1 MTEDNLNV
9 FISVP
14 SEIEAAAI
22 VGLLSEEGI
31 EAKATGGLTAGFKA
45 EAPGEV
51 KVLVA
56 AADADRAKRVLGQ
69 FEKPTVEARETNGMI
84 FFDCDAC
91 GEQVSYPG
99 SARGTIEACP
109 ECSEWLDVPEG

>member
-1 MTEDNLNV
+1 MSENNLDV
-9 FISVP
+9 LVSVP

-22 VGLLSEEGI
+22 VGLLSEVGI

-51 KVLVA
+51 TVLVA
-56 AADADRAKRVLGQ
+56 AADAERAKRVLWQ
-69 FEKPTVEARETNGMI
+69 FEKPTVQAREAGGMI

-91 GEQVSYPG
+91 GEQVSFAG

>member
-1 MTEDNLNV
+1 MTENHLDVL
-9 FISVP
+9 ISVP
-14 SEIEAAAI
+14 SEVEAAAI
-22 VGLLSEEGI
+22 VGMLSEEGI

-51 KVLVA
+51 NVLVA
-56 AADADRAKRVLGQ
+56 AADAERAKLVLGQ
-69 FEKPTVEARETNGMI
+69 FEKPTIEAREANGII

-91 GEQVSYPG
+91 GEQVSFPG